1 MVFIQFIG
9 DSEHHYITD
18 TDFNIVPEILQKRF
32 TMVAIL
38 VRGPNPLTW
47 KLKKQTFF

>member
-32 TMVAIL
+32 IGGNF
-38 VRGPNPLTW
+38 GP
-47 KLKKQTFF
+47 QF